1 MLGYDHE
8 SFWDQTLHTLSLTF
22 EAANDRLR
30 REHNDR
36 AWTAWHTAGLGR
48 TKTMPPLRSLF
59 AKDAV
64 PQTLQQQLKGLEN
77 FVRAT
82 GGRVIYKKRDDNG

>member
-8 SFWDQTLHTLSLTF
+8 TFWDQTPHTLSLTF
-22 EAANDRLR
+22 EAANSRLM

-36 AWTAWHTAGLGR
+36 AWAAWHTAGLGR
-48 TKTMPPLRSLF
+48 GKTMPPLRSLM
-59 AKDAV
+59 AKE
-64 PQTLQQQLKGLEN
+64 PQSMQQQLKGLEN

-82 GGRVIYKKRDDNG
+82 GGKVIHKPRDKNG